1 MGKLARMLSE
11 YGLSAPESE
20 TPEERFERE
29 RLKKR
34 IREEAGPVR
43 TFKAV
48 EELLPEKGRRG
59 TMGVSI
65 RKHGMY
71 LLAAVTRHLD
81 VSQPRIRLKMD
92 WIKKQMTIEFDPAGP
107 WKVTFHSN
115 APGSRYP
122 IGKFGSKSVRDRLEE
137 EGIGPGTYHAEVLDG
152 GKRVVVDFN
161 KRVG

>member
-48 EELLPEKGRRG
+48 EELVPEKGRRG

-81 VSQPRIRLKMD
+81 ISQPRMRMTMD
-92 WIKKQMTIEFDPAGP
+92 WINKMMIIEFDPKGP

-122 IGKFGSKSVRDRLEE
+122 IGKFGSKAVRDRLAE
-137 EGIGPGTYHAEVLDG
+137 EGIGHGTYHAEVLDG

>member
-1 MGKLARMLSE
+1 MGKLARRLSE
-11 YGLSAPESE
+11 YGLSTPESE

-29 RLKKR
+29 RLEKR

-43 TFKAV
+43 TFRVV
-48 EELLPEKGRRG
+48 EELVPERGRRG

-107 WKVTFHSN
+107 WKVTFHGN
-115 APGSRYP
+115 DRSRYL
-122 IGKFGSKSVRDRLEE
+122 IGKLGCKSVRERLEE
-137 EGIGPGTYHAEVLDG
+137 EGIGLGTYHAEVLDG
-152 GKRVVVDFN
+152 GKRVVV
-161 KRVG
+161 

>member
-1 MGKLARMLSE
+1 MGKLARRLSE
-11 YGLSAPESE
+11 YGLSTPESE

-29 RLKKR
+29 RLEKR

-43 TFKAV
+43 TFRVV
-48 EELLPEKGRRG
+48 EELVPERGRRG

-107 WKVTFHSN
+107 WKVTFHGN
-115 APGSRYP
+115 SRSKYL
-122 IGKFGSKSVRDRLEE
+122 IGKLGCKSVRERLEE
-137 EGIGPGTYHAEVLDG
+137 EGIGLGTDHAEVLDG